1 MNENESEKK
10 EFEKAL
16 FKYGS
21 IASFIERL
29 RAKDTE
35 HGEKKQLIKQILE
48 SIKSI
53 PHSHKFKLCRATI
66 YNYVSRFLK
75 GGFESLKRK
84 ERTDKGKNRS
94 IPEETLQKAIEL
106 KKENPLRST
115 SKVIRLLKQGFGVE
129 LKYGS
134 LHKKFQDI
142 GLNATGFRNAS
153 KKPTRHFT
161 REFANELWQSDV
173 KYSLYLFNPYLKRQ
187 IQTRLIVFID
197 KASRIVPHAEFYWR
211 DNLPALENCFVKAII
226 RRGIPDAVYM
236 DNGSIFRSDYFRAV
250 CAELSCKVIYCQPYA
265 PESKGTVEAFIN
277 FVEHDF
283 LIEARKAAIQTLEEL
298 NHFFFSWLELEYHN
312 KIHTSLGITP
322 VERYRKDISRI
333 RSVDIDTLHEK
344 FLYREKR
351 KVTSTCLVKI
361 FAREYLVDEKLAKA
375 EVEVRYDYFDQ
386 KEIYIYLNG
395 KFMQKATP
403 WQPGKFTGIKHPA
416 EEEKKTKQQ
425 LIESARNY
433 LENLASIYQKS
444 LQQENLQGDV
454 KNLPQKKNPAI
465 NLPAFVKYLQV
476 CLNPEGDF
484 SEFQLKLIEDY
495 FNKYGPFEKEK
506 IKSALL
512 DCFSR
517 KGKGAHITFYLE
529 RIVFYHQ
536 KKGESNN
543 D

>member
-1 MNENESEKK
+1 MNKNESEKK

-21 IASFIERL
+21 IASFVERL
-29 RAKDTE
+29 KAKDTE
-35 HGEKKQLIKQILE
+35 YGEKKQLVKQILE

-53 PHSHKFKLCRATI
+53 PHSRKIKLSRSTI

-84 ERTDKGKNRS
+84 ERADRGKSRA
-94 IPEETLQKAIEL
+94 IPDEALQKAIEL

-115 SKVIRLLKQGFGVE
+115 SKVIRLLKQGFGFQ

-134 LHKKFQDI
+134 LHKKFQEM
-142 GLNATGFRNAS
+142 GLNAKGIRNACI
-153 KKPTRHFT
+153 KPTRHFM

-173 KYSLYLFNPYLKRQ
+173 KYSLYLYNPQLKRQ

-226 RRGIPDAVYM
+226 RRGVPDAVYM

-250 CAELSCKVIYCQPYA
+250 CTEMGCKVIYCQPYS
-265 PESKGTVEAFIN
+265 PESKGTVESFIG
-277 FVEHDF
+277 FVERDF

-312 KIHTSLGITP
+312 KIHTSLGMTP
-322 VERYRKDISRI
+322 LERYRKDIARI
-333 RSVDIDTLHEK
+333 RTVDIDKLHEK

-361 FAREYLVDEKLAKA
+361 FAREYLVDEKLAKK
-375 EVEVRYDYFDQ
+375 EIEVRYDYFDQ
-386 KEIYIYLNG
+386 KEIYIYLDG
-395 KFMQKATP
+395 KFMQKAIP
-403 WQPGKFTGIKHPA
+403 WKPGKFTGIKHPA
-416 EEEKKTKQQ
+416 GQDPRTKQQ

-444 LQQENLQGDV
+444 LQQENLQTDV
-454 KNLPQKKNPAI
+454 NLPQKKSSAI
-465 NLPAFVKYLQV
+465 NLNGFVKYLQ
-476 CLNPEGDF
+476 LALGIEGDF

-506 IKSALL
+506 IKPALL

-536 KKGESNN
+536 KKGE
-543 D
+543 